1 MFMRM
6 KKITIALAAALAVLS
21 ACEKTPALPV
31 VQFDKTNYILPADEP
46 VTVKVVSDVALTDD
60 VTFTLGG
67 TAVKDVDYTVSPATS
82 VSFADAVAAEIVITP
97 LNNLEDKNIVLE
109 LAAKAG
115 SFTVGQNA
123 KATVVITPKEKVYCS
138 FEKSATRLSGTVES
152 TISLKLFGAA
162 TGDKFQASGELKIP
176 FTVSGTAVE
185 GTDYEIVGGEKFLV
199 AAAGAKVAT
208 VKIKS
213 KHEAVP
219 ETIPTLTIAL
229 AGSERFIAG
238 VNASTDIVF
247 GGALQFAEIVGKW
260 AYSSY
265 PLHDDPAADKA
276 TFDMVIND
284 GYSTSD
290 TWEENIPWKNTT
302 SDVIEFKAED
312 GVNKLTVSGTG
323 DIFDFLTNAE
333 VIDVKPHSYTYY
345 YYEYTNKDAATLDA
359 AVEVTLSDVNYDFAK
374 TSTKYK
380 VGRIILNLRENGQTL
395 DLIIPAGYLSNE
407 STTEFTKNYD
417 PVNGPYFKTVRGYE
431 DGSVWTMFL
440 GMGYW
445 DLYYVFKKVAE

>member
-67 TAVKDVDYTVSPATS
+67 PAVKDVDYTVSPETS

-115 SFTVGQNA
+115 SFTVGQNV

-138 FEKSATRLSGTVES
+138 FEKSATLLPGTFERTV
-152 TISLKLFGAA
+152 SLKLIGAD
-162 TGDKFQASGELKIP
+162 TGEKFRASGELKIP

-185 GTDYEIVGGEKFLV
+185 GTDYEIVGGEKFFV
-199 AAAGAKVAT
+199 ADNGTNAAT
-208 VKIKS
+208 VKVRS
-213 KHEAVP
+213 KYETVP
-219 ETIPTLTIAL
+219 ETLPTLTFNVVSGERFL
-229 AGSERFIAG
+229 AGVKS
-238 VNASTDIVF
+238 STEIVF
-247 GGALQFAEIVGKW
+247 GNVLQFTEFVGKW

-265 PLHDDPAADKA
+265 PLHDDPAADKG
-276 TFDMVIND
+276 TFDTMIND

-395 DLIIPAGYLSNE
+395 DLIIPAGYSSNE
-407 STTEFTKNYD
+407 SATELTKNYD
-417 PVNGPYFKTVRGYE
+417 PVNGPYFKSVRGYE

>member
-1 MFMRM
+1 MRM

-67 TAVKDVDYTVSPATS
+67 TAVKDVDYTVSPETS

-115 SFTVGQNA
+115 SFTVGQNV

-138 FEKSATRLSGTVES
+138 FEKAGVRLAGTTER
-152 TISLKLFGAA
+152 TIALKLVGAS

-199 AAAGAKVAT
+199 AADGAKVAT

-213 KHEAVP
+213 KHETAP
-219 ETIPTLTIAL
+219 ETIPTLTLNFSA
-229 AGSERFIAG
+229 SDRFLAG
-238 VNASTDIVF
+238 VNASTEIIF
-247 GGALQFAEIVGKW
+247 GGVLQFSEIVGKW

-265 PLHDDPAADKA
+265 PLKDDPEADKS
-276 TFDMVIND
+276 TFDALIAD
-284 GYSTSD
+284 AGD
-290 TWEENIPWKNTT
+290 TWEKNIPCKNTEN
-302 SDVIEFKAED
+302 DVVEFK
-312 GVNKLTVSGTG
+312 TVEGKNQLAISGTG
-323 DIFDFLTNAE
+323 DIFDFLADAE
-333 VIDVKPHSYTYY
+333 VTKVEAHPYSWYY
-345 YYEYTNKDAATLDA
+345 YDPARPWDNSVAL
-359 AVEVTLSDVNYDFAK
+359 TLSKVNYNFDKK
-374 TSTKYK
+374 TTDYK
-380 VGRIILNLRENGQTL
+380 EGTIILNLSEDGETL
-395 DLIIPAGYLSNE
+395 DLVIPAS
-407 STTEFTKNYD
+407 SYD
-417 PVNGPYFKTVRGYE
+417 PINGDYFKAVRSAY
-431 DGSVWTMFL
+431 DGLVWTMYIDS
-440 GMGYW
+440 GYW
-445 DLYYVFKKVAE
+445 DCYYQFKKVAE

>member
-6 KKITIALAAALAVLS
+6 KKIAIALAAALAVLS

-67 TAVKDVDYTVSPATS
+67 TAVKDVDYTVSPEQS

-138 FEKSATRLSGTVES
+138 FEKAGVRLAGTTER
-152 TISLKLFGAA
+152 TIALKLVGAS

-199 AAAGAKVAT
+199 AADGAKVAT

-213 KHEAVP
+213 KHETAP
-219 ETIPTLTIAL
+219 ETIPTLTLNFSA
-229 AGSERFIAG
+229 SDRFLAG
-238 VNASTDIVF
+238 VNASTEIIF
-247 GGALQFAEIVGKW
+247 GGVLQFSEIVGKW

-265 PLHDDPAADKA
+265 PLKDDPEADKS
-276 TFDMVIND
+276 TFDMLIGD
-284 GYSTSD
+284 AGD
-290 TWEENIPWKNTT
+290 TWEKNVPCKNTE
-302 SDVIEFKAED
+302 SDVVEFKTID
-312 GVNKLTVSGTG
+312 GKSQLVVSGTG
-323 DIFDFLTNAE
+323 DILDYLADAE
-333 VIDVKPHSYTYY
+333 VTKVEAHPYSWYY
-345 YYEYTNKDAATLDA
+345 YDPARPWDNSVVL
-359 AVEVTLSDVNYDFAK
+359 TLSKVNYNFDKK
-374 TSTKYK
+374 TTDYK
-380 VGRIILNLRENGQTL
+380 EGTIILNLSEDGETL
-395 DLIIPAGYLSNE
+395 DLVIPAS
-407 STTEFTKNYD
+407 SYD
-417 PVNGPYFKTVRGYE
+417 PVNGDYFKGIRTAY
-431 DGSVWTMFL
+431 DGMVWTMYIDS
-440 GMGYW
+440 GYW
-445 DLYYVFKKVAE
+445 DCYYQFKKVAE

>member
-67 TAVKDVDYTVSPATS
+67 TAVKDVDYTVSPETS

-138 FEKSATRLSGTVES
+138 FEKAGVRLAGTTER
-152 TISLKLFGAA
+152 TIALKLVGAS

-199 AAAGAKVAT
+199 AADGAKVAT

-213 KHEAVP
+213 KHETAP
-219 ETIPTLTIAL
+219 ETIPTLTLNFSA
-229 AGSERFIAG
+229 SDRFLAG
-238 VNASTDIVF
+238 VNASTEIIF
-247 GGALQFAEIVGKW
+247 GGVLQFSEIVGKW

-265 PLHDDPAADKA
+265 PLKDDPEADKS
-276 TFDMVIND
+276 TFDALID
-284 GYSTSD
+284 DAGD
-290 TWEENIPWKNTT
+290 TWEKNIPCKNTEN
-302 SDVIEFKAED
+302 DVVEFK
-312 GVNKLTVSGTG
+312 TVEGKNQLAISGTG
-323 DIFDFLTNAE
+323 DILDYLADAE
-333 VIDVKPHSYTYY
+333 VTKVEAHPYSWYY
-345 YYEYTNKDAATLDA
+345 YDPARPWDNSVVL
-359 AVEVTLSDVNYDFAK
+359 TLSKVNYNFDKK
-374 TSTKYK
+374 TTDYK
-380 VGRIILNLRENGQTL
+380 EGTIILNLSEDGETL
-395 DLIIPAGYLSNE
+395 DLVIPAS
-407 STTEFTKNYD
+407 SYD
-417 PVNGPYFKTVRGYE
+417 PINGDYFKAVRSAY
-431 DGSVWTMFL
+431 DGLVWTMYIDS
-440 GMGYW
+440 GYW
-445 DLYYVFKKVAE
+445 DCYYQFKKVAE

>member
-67 TAVKDVDYTVSPATS
+67 TAVKDVDYTVSPETS

-138 FEKSATRLSGTVES
+138 FEKAGVRLAGTTER
-152 TISLKLFGAA
+152 TIALKLVGAS
-162 TGDKFQASGELKIP
+162 TGDKFQASGELNIP

-199 AAAGAKVAT
+199 AADGAKVAT

-213 KHEAVP
+213 KHETAP
-219 ETIPTLTIAL
+219 ETIPTLTLNFSA
-229 AGSERFIAG
+229 SDRFLAG
-238 VNASTDIVF
+238 VNASTEIIF
-247 GGALQFAEIVGKW
+247 GGVLQFSEIVGKW

-265 PLHDDPAADKA
+265 PLKDDPEADKS
-276 TFDMVIND
+276 TFDMLIGD
-284 GYSTSD
+284 AGD
-290 TWEENIPWKNTT
+290 TWEKNVPCKNTE
-302 SDVIEFKAED
+302 SDVVEFKTID
-312 GVNKLTVSGTG
+312 GKSQLVVSGTG
-323 DIFDFLTNAE
+323 DILDYLADAE
-333 VIDVKPHSYTYY
+333 VTKVEAHPYSWYY
-345 YYEYTNKDAATLDA
+345 YDPARPWDNSVVL
-359 AVEVTLSDVNYDFAK
+359 TLSKVNYNFDKK
-374 TSTKYK
+374 TTDYK
-380 VGRIILNLRENGQTL
+380 EGTIILNLSEDGETL
-395 DLIIPAGYLSNE
+395 DLVIPAS
-407 STTEFTKNYD
+407 SYD
-417 PVNGPYFKTVRGYE
+417 PVNGDYFKGIRTAY
-431 DGSVWTMFL
+431 DGMVWTMYIDS
-440 GMGYW
+440 GYW
-445 DLYYVFKKVAE
+445 DCYYQFKKVTE

>member
-1 MFMRM
+1 MVMRM

-46 VTVKVVSDVALTDD
+46 VTIKVVSDVAITDD

-67 TAVKDVDYTVSPATS
+67 TAAKDVDYTISAEQS
-82 VSFADAVAAEIVITP
+82 VSFADAVEAEIVITP

-109 LAAKAG
+109 LAAKSG
-115 SFTVGQNA
+115 SFTIGQNA
-123 KATVVITPKEKVYCS
+123 KTTIVITPKEKVYCS
-138 FEKSATRLSGTVES
+138 FERAAVRLAGTSEQ
-152 TISLKLFGAA
+152 TISLKLVGAA
-162 TGDKFQASGELKIP
+162 TGDKFKASGELKIP

-199 AAAGAKVAT
+199 AADGAKVAT

-213 KHEAVP
+213 KYETVP
-219 ETIPTLTIAL
+219 ETLPTLTL
-229 AGSERFIAG
+229 SFTGSERFLAG
-238 VNASTDIVF
+238 VNTSTEIVF
-247 GGALQFAEIVGKW
+247 GGVLQFAEIVGKW

-265 PLHDDPAADKA
+265 PLHDDPEADKS
-276 TFDMVIND
+276 TFDMMIND
-284 GYSTSD
+284 GISTSD
-290 TWEENIPWKNTT
+290 TWEENIPWKNTS

-333 VIDVKPHSYTYY
+333 VINVTPHSYTYY
-345 YYEYTNKDAATLDA
+345 YYEYTKKDAATLDS
-359 AVEVTLSDVNYDFAK
+359 AVEVLLSDVNYDFAK
-374 TSTKYK
+374 TSTTYK
-380 VGRIILNLRENGQTL
+380 VGRIILNLRDNGQTL
-395 DLIIPAGYLSNE
+395 DLIIPAGYLPSE
-407 STTEFTKNYD
+407 GATEYSKNFD
-417 PVNGPYFKTVRGYE
+417 PVKGPYFKTVRGYE
-431 DGSVWTMFL
+431 DGLVWTMCL

-445 DLYYVFKKVAE
+445 DQYYVFKKVAE

>member
-1 MFMRM
+1 MRM

-67 TAVKDVDYTVSPATS
+67 TAVKDVDYTVSPEQS
-82 VSFADAVAAEIVITP
+82 VSFTDAVAAEIVITP

-115 SFTVGQNA
+115 SFTVGQNV

-152 TISLKLFGAA
+152 TISLKLVGAT
-162 TGDKFQASGELKIP
+162 TGDKFQTSGELKIP

-199 AAAGAKVAT
+199 AADGAKVAT

-213 KHEAVP
+213 KHETVP

-247 GGALQFAEIVGKW
+247 GGVLQFAEIVGKW

-265 PLHDDPAADKA
+265 PIKDDEEADLA
-276 TFDMVIND
+276 TFSAMAFAET
-284 GYSTSD
+284 GD
-290 TWEENIPWKNTT
+290 TWDNIPCNHFDAT
-302 SDVIEFKAED
+302 SSIEFKTID
-312 GVNKLTVSGTG
+312 GVDKILVSGPG
-323 DIFDFLTNAE
+323 DIFDYLVGTEVTGLT
-333 VIDVKPHSYTYY
+333 PCTYSWYY
-345 YYEYTNKDAATLDA
+345 YQPVRPLENAVKLTLAKVNASFSPTVKD
-359 AVEVTLSDVNYDFAK
+359 EKEGS
-374 TSTKYK
+374 
-380 VGRIILNLRENGQTL
+380 IILNLNSEGFL
-395 DLIIPAGYLSNE
+395 DVIIPDTSFRPAPGLYY
-407 STTEFTKNYD
+407 K
-417 PVNGPYFKTVRGYE
+417 GIMAYE
-431 DGSVWTMFL
+431 DGL
-440 GMGYW
+440 LW
-445 DLYYVFKKVAE
+445 DVQTGNTYFDCYYIFKKVAE

>member
-67 TAVKDVDYTVSPATS
+67 TAVKDVDYTVSPEQS
-82 VSFADAVAAEIVITP
+82 VSFTDAVAAEIVITP

-115 SFTVGQNA
+115 SFTVGQNV

-138 FEKSATRLSGTVES
+138 FEKAGVRLAGTTER
-152 TISLKLFGAA
+152 TIALKLVGAS

-199 AAAGAKVAT
+199 AADGAKVAT

-213 KHEAVP
+213 KHETAP
-219 ETIPTLTIAL
+219 ETLPTLTL
-229 AGSERFIAG
+229 AFTGSERFLAG
-238 VNASTDIVF
+238 VNASTDIIF
-247 GGALQFAEIVGKW
+247 GGVLQFAEIVGKW

-265 PLHDDPAADKA
+265 PLKDDPEADKS
-276 TFDMVIND
+276 TFDALISD
-284 GYSTSD
+284 AGD
-290 TWEENIPWKNTT
+290 TWEKNIPCKN
-302 SDVIEFKAED
+302 SDSDIIEFKTVD
-312 GVNKLTVSGTG
+312 GKNQLAISGTG
-323 DIFDFLTNAE
+323 DIFDFLADAE
-333 VIDVKPHSYTYY
+333 VTKVEAHPYSWYY
-345 YYEYTNKDAATLDA
+345 YDPARPWENSVVL
-359 AVEVTLSDVNYDFAK
+359 TLSKVNYNFNK
-374 TSTKYK
+374 TLVDYK
-380 VGRIILNLRENGQTL
+380 TGTIILNLSEDGETL
-395 DLIIPAGYLSNE
+395 DLVIPAS
-407 STTEFTKNYD
+407 SYD
-417 PVNGPYFKTVRGYE
+417 PINGDYFKAVRSAY
-431 DGSVWTMFL
+431 DGLVWTMYIDS
-440 GMGYW
+440 GYW
-445 DLYYVFKKVAE
+445 DCYYQFKKVAE

>member
-1 MFMRM
+1 MRM

-67 TAVKDVDYTVSPATS
+67 TAVKDVDYTVSPEQS
-82 VSFADAVAAEIVITP
+82 VSFTDAVAAEIVITP

-115 SFTVGQNA
+115 SFTVGQNV

-138 FEKSATRLSGTVES
+138 FEKAGVRLAGTTER
-152 TISLKLFGAA
+152 TIALKLVGAS

-199 AAAGAKVAT
+199 AADGAKVAT

-213 KHEAVP
+213 KHETAP
-219 ETIPTLTIAL
+219 ETIPTLTLNFSA
-229 AGSERFIAG
+229 SDRFLAG
-238 VNASTDIVF
+238 VNASTEIIF
-247 GGALQFAEIVGKW
+247 GGVLQFSEIVGKW

-265 PLHDDPAADKA
+265 PLKDDPEADKS
-276 TFDMVIND
+276 TFDMLILD
-284 GYSTSD
+284 AGD
-290 TWEENIPWKNTT
+290 TWETNIPCKNTT
-302 SDVIEFKAED
+302 SDVVEFKTVD
-312 GVNKLTVSGTG
+312 GKNQLTVSGTG
-323 DIFDFLTNAE
+323 DIFDFLVDAE
-333 VIDVKPHSYTYY
+333 VTKVEAHPYSWYY
-345 YYEYTNKDAATLDA
+345 YYPARPWDNSVSL
-359 AVEVTLSDVNYDFAK
+359 TLSKVNYNFNKKSVDYK
-374 TSTKYK
+374 TGT
-380 VGRIILNLRENGQTL
+380 IILNLSEDGETL
-395 DLIIPAGYLSNE
+395 DLVIPAS
-407 STTEFTKNYD
+407 SYD
-417 PVNGPYFKTVRGYE
+417 PMNGDYFKGVRSAYE
-431 DGSVWTMFL
+431 GVVWTMY
-440 GMGYW
+440 MESGYW
-445 DLYYVFKKVAE
+445 DCYYVFKKVAE

>member
-31 VQFDKTNYILPADEP
+31 VQFDKTNYILPADES
-46 VTVKVVSDVALTDD
+46 VTVKIVSDVALTDD

-67 TAVKDVDYTVSPATS
+67 TAVKDVDYTVSPEQS
-82 VSFADAVAAEIVITP
+82 VSFTDAVAAEIVITP

-152 TISLKLFGAA
+152 TISLKLVGAT
-162 TGDKFQASGELKIP
+162 TGDKFQTSGELKIP

-199 AAAGAKVAT
+199 AADGAKVAT

-213 KHEAVP
+213 KHETVP

-247 GGALQFAEIVGKW
+247 GGVLQFAEIVGKW

-265 PLHDDPAADKA
+265 PIKDDEEADLA
-276 TFDMVIND
+276 TFSAMAFAET
-284 GYSTSD
+284 GD
-290 TWEENIPWKNTT
+290 TWDNIPCNHFDAT
-302 SDVIEFKAED
+302 SSIEFKTID
-312 GVNKLTVSGTG
+312 GVDKILVSGPG
-323 DIFDFLTNAE
+323 DIFDYLVGTEVTGLT
-333 VIDVKPHSYTYY
+333 PCTYSWYY
-345 YYEYTNKDAATLDA
+345 YQPVRPLENAVKLTLAKVNASFSPTVKD
-359 AVEVTLSDVNYDFAK
+359 EKEGS
-374 TSTKYK
+374 
-380 VGRIILNLRENGQTL
+380 IILNLNSEGFL
-395 DLIIPAGYLSNE
+395 DVIIPDTSFRPAPGLYY
-407 STTEFTKNYD
+407 K
-417 PVNGPYFKTVRGYE
+417 GIMAYE
-431 DGSVWTMFL
+431 DGL
-440 GMGYW
+440 LW
-445 DLYYVFKKVAE
+445 DVQTGNTYFDCYYIFKKVAE

>member
-67 TAVKDVDYTVSPATS
+67 TAVKDVDYTVSPETS

-138 FEKSATRLSGTVES
+138 FEKAGVRLAGTTER
-152 TISLKLFGAA
+152 TIALKLVGAS

-199 AAAGAKVAT
+199 AADGAKVAT

-213 KHEAVP
+213 KHETAP
-219 ETIPTLTIAL
+219 ETIPTLTLNFSA
-229 AGSERFIAG
+229 SDRFLAG
-238 VNASTDIVF
+238 VNASTEIIF
-247 GGALQFAEIVGKW
+247 GGVLQFSEIVGKW

-265 PLHDDPAADKA
+265 PLKDDPEADKS
-276 TFDMVIND
+276 TFDALID
-284 GYSTSD
+284 DAGD
-290 TWEENIPWKNTT
+290 TWEKNVPCKNTEN
-302 SDVIEFKAED
+302 DVVEFK
-312 GVNKLTVSGTG
+312 TVEGKNQLAISGTG
-323 DIFDFLTNAE
+323 DIFDFLADAE
-333 VIDVKPHSYTYY
+333 VTKVEAYPYSWYY
-345 YYEYTNKDAATLDA
+345 YYPARPWDNSVSL
-359 AVEVTLSDVNYDFAK
+359 TLSKVNYNFNK
-374 TSTKYK
+374 TTVDYK
-380 VGRIILNLRENGQTL
+380 TGTIILNLSEDGETL
-395 DLIIPAGYLSNE
+395 GLVIPAS
-407 STTEFTKNYD
+407 SYD
-417 PVNGPYFKTVRGYE
+417 PINGDYFKAVRSAY
-431 DGSVWTMFL
+431 DGLVWTMYVES
-440 GMGYW
+440 GYL
-445 DLYYVFKKVAE
+445 DCYYQFKKVAE

>member
-67 TAVKDVDYTVSPATS
+67 TAVKDVDYTVSPEQS
-82 VSFADAVAAEIVITP
+82 VSFTDAVAAEIVITP

-115 SFTVGQNA
+115 SFTVGQNV

-138 FEKSATRLSGTVES
+138 FEKAGVRLAGTTER
-152 TISLKLFGAA
+152 TIALKLVGAS

-199 AAAGAKVAT
+199 AADGAKVAT

-213 KHEAVP
+213 KHETAP
-219 ETIPTLTIAL
+219 ETIPTLTLNFSA
-229 AGSERFIAG
+229 SDRFLAG
-238 VNASTDIVF
+238 VNASTEIIF
-247 GGALQFAEIVGKW
+247 GGVLQFSEIVGKW

-265 PLHDDPAADKA
+265 PLKDDPEADKS
-276 TFDMVIND
+276 TFDALIGD
-284 GYSTSD
+284 AGD
-290 TWEENIPWKNTT
+290 TWEKNIPCKNTEN
-302 SDVIEFKAED
+302 DVVEFKTVD
-312 GVNKLTVSGTG
+312 GKNQLTVSGTG
-323 DIFDFLTNAE
+323 DIFDFLVDAE
-333 VIDVKPHSYTYY
+333 VTKVEAHPYTWYY
-345 YYEYTNKDAATLDA
+345 YKQARPWTSSVQIY
-359 AVEVTLSDVNYDFAK
+359 LSKVNYNFDK
-374 TSTKYK
+374 KSKDYK
-380 VGRIILNLRENGQTL
+380 SGVIIVNLCDDGETL
-395 DLIIPAGYLSNE
+395 DLLIPAIISQDP
-407 STTEFTKNYD
+407 TTLACVDNFVPAGD
-417 PVNGPYFKTVRGYE
+417 YFKSVHAYGG
-431 DGSVWTMFL
+431 GSVWDMFK
-440 GMGYW
+440 GDFYGTGYYW
-445 DLYYVFKKVAE
+445 DQYYVFKKVAE

>member
-67 TAVKDVDYTVSPATS
+67 TAVKDVDYTVSPETS

-162 TGDKFQASGELKIP
+162 TGEKFQASGELKIP

-247 GGALQFAEIVGKW
+247 GGVLQFAEIVGKW

-265 PLHDDPAADKA
+265 PLKDDPEADDIG
-276 TFDMVIND
+276 TFTMMM
-284 GYSTSD
+284 GETGD
-290 TWEENIPWKNTT
+290 TWETNIPCKNTT
-302 SDVIEFKAED
+302 SDVVEFKTVD
-312 GVNKLTVSGTG
+312 GKNQLTVSGTG
-323 DIFDFLTNAE
+323 DIFDFLA
-333 VIDVKPHSYTYY
+333 DC
-345 YYEYTNKDAATLDA
+345 
-359 AVEVTLSDVNYDFAK
+359 EVTDVVARPYKTYIYNKNSGWTNSVELILSKVNYDFSK
-374 TSTKYK
+374 TSKTFKAGKIIVNLSEDGTTLDVVIPVCYDY
-380 VGRIILNLRENGQTL
+380 VGRDNFVPKG
-395 DLIIPAGYLSNE
+395 D
-407 STTEFTKNYD
+407 
-417 PVNGPYFKTVRGYE
+417 YFKGLHGYS
-431 DGSVWTMFL
+431 DGL
-440 GMGYW
+440 IW
-445 DLYYVFKKVAE
+445 DMYKGLDFNGDECNLFDCVYVFKKVAE

>member
-1 MFMRM
+1 M
-6 KKITIALAAALAVLS
+6 KKIAIALAAALAVLS

-67 TAVKDVDYTVSPATS
+67 TAVKDVDYTVSPEQS

-138 FEKSATRLSGTVES
+138 FEKAGVRLAGTTER
-152 TISLKLFGAA
+152 TIALKLVGAS

-199 AAAGAKVAT
+199 AADGAKVAT

-213 KHEAVP
+213 KHETAP
-219 ETIPTLTIAL
+219 ETIPTLTLNFSA
-229 AGSERFIAG
+229 SDRFLAG
-238 VNASTDIVF
+238 VNASTEIIF
-247 GGALQFAEIVGKW
+247 GGVLQFSEIVGKW

-265 PLHDDPAADKA
+265 PLKDDPEADKS
-276 TFDMVIND
+276 TFDMLIGD
-284 GYSTSD
+284 AGD
-290 TWEENIPWKNTT
+290 TWEKNVPCKNTE
-302 SDVIEFKAED
+302 SDVVEFKTID
-312 GVNKLTVSGTG
+312 GKSQLVVSGTG
-323 DIFDFLTNAE
+323 DILDYLADAE
-333 VIDVKPHSYTYY
+333 VTKVEAHPYSWYY
-345 YYEYTNKDAATLDA
+345 YDPARPWDNSVVL
-359 AVEVTLSDVNYDFAK
+359 TLSKVNYNFDKK
-374 TSTKYK
+374 TTDYK
-380 VGRIILNLRENGQTL
+380 EGTIILNLSEDGETL
-395 DLIIPAGYLSNE
+395 DLVIPAS
-407 STTEFTKNYD
+407 SYD
-417 PVNGPYFKTVRGYE
+417 PVNGDYFKGIRTAY
-431 DGSVWTMFL
+431 DGMVWTMYIDS
-440 GMGYW
+440 GYW
-445 DLYYVFKKVAE
+445 DCYYQFKKVAE

>member
-67 TAVKDVDYTVSPATS
+67 TAVKDVDYTVSPETS

-138 FEKSATRLSGTVES
+138 FEKAGLRLAGTTER
-152 TISLKLFGAA
+152 TIALKLVGAS

-199 AAAGAKVAT
+199 AADGAKVAT

-213 KHEAVP
+213 KHETAP
-219 ETIPTLTIAL
+219 ETIPTLTLNFSA
-229 AGSERFIAG
+229 SDRFLAG
-238 VNASTDIVF
+238 VNASTEIIF
-247 GGALQFAEIVGKW
+247 GGVLQFSEIVGKW

-265 PLHDDPAADKA
+265 PLKDDPEADKS
-276 TFDMVIND
+276 TFDMLIGD
-284 GYSTSD
+284 AGD
-290 TWEENIPWKNTT
+290 TWEKNVPCKNTE
-302 SDVIEFKAED
+302 SDVVEFKTID
-312 GVNKLTVSGTG
+312 GKSQLVVSGTG
-323 DIFDFLTNAE
+323 DILDYLADAE
-333 VIDVKPHSYTYY
+333 VTKVEAHPYSWYY
-345 YYEYTNKDAATLDA
+345 YDPARPWDNSVVL
-359 AVEVTLSDVNYDFAK
+359 TLSKVNYNFDKK
-374 TSTKYK
+374 TTDYK
-380 VGRIILNLRENGQTL
+380 EGTIILNLSEDGETL
-395 DLIIPAGYLSNE
+395 DLVIPAS
-407 STTEFTKNYD
+407 SYD
-417 PVNGPYFKTVRGYE
+417 PINGDYFKAVRSAY
-431 DGSVWTMFL
+431 DGLVWTMYIDS
-440 GMGYW
+440 GYW
-445 DLYYVFKKVAE
+445 DCYYQFKKVAE

>member
-67 TAVKDVDYTVSPATS
+67 TAVKDVDYTVSPEQS
-82 VSFADAVAAEIVITP
+82 VSFTDAVAAEIVITP

-115 SFTVGQNA
+115 SFTVGQNV

-138 FEKSATRLSGTVES
+138 FEKAGVRLAGTTER
-152 TISLKLFGAA
+152 TIALKLVGAS

-199 AAAGAKVAT
+199 AADGAKVAT

-213 KHEAVP
+213 KHETAP
-219 ETIPTLTIAL
+219 ETIPTLTLNFSA
-229 AGSERFIAG
+229 SDRFLAG
-238 VNASTDIVF
+238 VNASTEIIF
-247 GGALQFAEIVGKW
+247 GGVLQFSEIVGKW

-265 PLHDDPAADKA
+265 PLKDDPEADKS
-276 TFDMVIND
+276 TFDALID
-284 GYSTSD
+284 DAGD
-290 TWEENIPWKNTT
+290 TWEKNIPCKNTEN
-302 SDVIEFKAED
+302 DVVEFK
-312 GVNKLTVSGTG
+312 TVEGKNQLAISGTG
-323 DIFDFLTNAE
+323 DIFDFLADAE
-333 VIDVKPHSYTYY
+333 VTKVDAHPYSWYY
-345 YYEYTNKDAATLDA
+345 YDPARPWDNSVAL
-359 AVEVTLSDVNYDFAK
+359 TLSKVNYNFDKK
-374 TSTKYK
+374 TTDYK
-380 VGRIILNLRENGQTL
+380 EGTIILNLSEDGETL
-395 DLIIPAGYLSNE
+395 DLVIPAS
-407 STTEFTKNYD
+407 SYD
-417 PVNGPYFKTVRGYE
+417 PVNGDYFKGIRTAY
-431 DGSVWTMFL
+431 DGMVWTMYIDS
-440 GMGYW
+440 GYW
-445 DLYYVFKKVAE
+445 DCYYQFKKVTE

>member
-1 MFMRM
+1 MRM

-67 TAVKDVDYTVSPATS
+67 TAVKDVDYTVSPEQS
-82 VSFADAVAAEIVITP
+82 VSFTDAVAAEIVITP

-115 SFTVGQNA
+115 SFTVGQNV

-152 TISLKLFGAA
+152 TISLKLVGAT
-162 TGDKFQASGELKIP
+162 TGDKFQTSGELKIP

-199 AAAGAKVAT
+199 AADGAKVAT

-213 KHEAVP
+213 KHETVP

-247 GGALQFAEIVGKW
+247 GGVLQFAEIVGKW

-265 PLHDDPAADKA
+265 PIKDDEEADLA
-276 TFDMVIND
+276 TFSAMAFAET
-284 GYSTSD
+284 GD
-290 TWEENIPWKNTT
+290 TWDNIPCNHFDAT
-302 SDVIEFKAED
+302 SSIEFKTID
-312 GVNKLTVSGTG
+312 GVDKILVSGPG
-323 DIFDFLTNAE
+323 DIFDYLVGTEVTGLT
-333 VIDVKPHSYTYY
+333 PCTYSWYY
-345 YYEYTNKDAATLDA
+345 YQPVRPLENAVKLTLAKVNASFSPTVKD
-359 AVEVTLSDVNYDFAK
+359 EKEGS
-374 TSTKYK
+374 
-380 VGRIILNLRENGQTL
+380 IILNLNSEGFL
-395 DLIIPAGYLSNE
+395 DVIIPDTSFRPAPGLYY
-407 STTEFTKNYD
+407 K
-417 PVNGPYFKTVRGYE
+417 GIMAYE
-431 DGSVWTMFL
+431 DGL
-440 GMGYW
+440 LW
-445 DLYYVFKKVAE
+445 DLQTGNTYFDCYYIFKKVAE

>member
-1 MFMRM
+1 M

-46 VTVKVVSDVALTDD
+46 VTVKVVSDVVLTDD

-67 TAVKDVDYTVSPATS
+67 TAVKDVDYTVSPGTS

-115 SFTVGQNA
+115 SFTVGQNV

-152 TISLKLFGAA
+152 TISLKLVGAT
-162 TGDKFQASGELKIP
+162 TGDKFQTSGELKIP

-199 AAAGAKVAT
+199 AADGAKVAT

-213 KHEAVP
+213 KHETVP

-247 GGALQFAEIVGKW
+247 GGVLQFAEIVGKW

-265 PLHDDPAADKA
+265 PIKDDEEADLA
-276 TFDMVIND
+276 TFSAMAFAET
-284 GYSTSD
+284 GD
-290 TWEENIPWKNTT
+290 TWDNIPCNHFDAT
-302 SDVIEFKAED
+302 SSIEFKTID
-312 GVNKLTVSGTG
+312 GVDKILVSGPG
-323 DIFDFLTNAE
+323 DIFDYLVGTEVTGLT
-333 VIDVKPHSYTYY
+333 PCTYSWYY
-345 YYEYTNKDAATLDA
+345 YQPVRPLENAVKLTLAKVNASFSPTVKD
-359 AVEVTLSDVNYDFAK
+359 EKEGS
-374 TSTKYK
+374 
-380 VGRIILNLRENGQTL
+380 IILNLNSEGFL
-395 DLIIPAGYLSNE
+395 DVIIPDTSFRPAPGLYY
-407 STTEFTKNYD
+407 K
-417 PVNGPYFKTVRGYE
+417 GIMAYE
-431 DGSVWTMFL
+431 DGL
-440 GMGYW
+440 LW
-445 DLYYVFKKVAE
+445 DVQTGNTYFDCYYIFKKVAE

>member
-67 TAVKDVDYTVSPATS
+67 TAVKDVDYTVSPEQS
-82 VSFADAVAAEIVITP
+82 VSFTDAVAAEIVITP

-115 SFTVGQNA
+115 SFTVGQNV

-152 TISLKLFGAA
+152 TISLKLVGAT
-162 TGDKFQASGELKIP
+162 TGDKFQTSGELKIP

-199 AAAGAKVAT
+199 AADGAKVAT

-213 KHEAVP
+213 KHETVP

-247 GGALQFAEIVGKW
+247 GGVLQFAEIVGKW

-265 PLHDDPAADKA
+265 PIKDDEEADLA
-276 TFDMVIND
+276 TFSAMAFAET
-284 GYSTSD
+284 GD
-290 TWEENIPWKNTT
+290 TWDNIPCNHFDAT
-302 SDVIEFKAED
+302 SSIEFKTID
-312 GVNKLTVSGTG
+312 GVDKILVSGPG
-323 DIFDFLTNAE
+323 DIFDYLVGTEVTGLT
-333 VIDVKPHSYTYY
+333 PCTYSWYY
-345 YYEYTNKDAATLDA
+345 YQPVRPLENAVKLTLAKVNASFSPTVKD
-359 AVEVTLSDVNYDFAK
+359 EKEGS
-374 TSTKYK
+374 
-380 VGRIILNLRENGQTL
+380 IILNLNSEGFL
-395 DLIIPAGYLSNE
+395 DVIIPDTSFRPAPGLYY
-407 STTEFTKNYD
+407 K
-417 PVNGPYFKTVRGYE
+417 GIMAYE
-431 DGSVWTMFL
+431 DGL
-440 GMGYW
+440 LW
-445 DLYYVFKKVAE
+445 DVQTGNTYFDCYYIFKKVAE

>member
-1 MFMRM
+1 MRM

-67 TAVKDVDYTVSPATS
+67 TAVKDVDYTVSPEQS
-82 VSFADAVAAEIVITP
+82 VSFTDAVAAEIVITP

-138 FEKSATRLSGTVES
+138 FEKAGVRLAGTTER
-152 TISLKLFGAA
+152 TIALKLVGAS

-199 AAAGAKVAT
+199 AADGAKVAT

-213 KHEAVP
+213 KHETVP

-247 GGALQFAEIVGKW
+247 GGVLQFAEIVGKW

-265 PLHDDPAADKA
+265 PIKDDEEADLA
-276 TFDMVIND
+276 TFSAMAFAET
-284 GYSTSD
+284 GD
-290 TWEENIPWKNTT
+290 TWDNIPCNHFDAT
-302 SDVIEFKAED
+302 SSIEFKTID
-312 GVNKLTVSGTG
+312 GVDKILVSGPG
-323 DIFDFLTNAE
+323 DIFDYLVGTEVTGLT
-333 VIDVKPHSYTYY
+333 PCTYSWYY
-345 YYEYTNKDAATLDA
+345 YQPVRPLENAVKLTLAKVNASFSPTVKD
-359 AVEVTLSDVNYDFAK
+359 EKEGS
-374 TSTKYK
+374 
-380 VGRIILNLRENGQTL
+380 IILNLNSEGFL
-395 DLIIPAGYLSNE
+395 DVIIPDTSFRPAPGLYY
-407 STTEFTKNYD
+407 K
-417 PVNGPYFKTVRGYE
+417 GIMAYE
-431 DGSVWTMFL
+431 DGL
-440 GMGYW
+440 LW
-445 DLYYVFKKVAE
+445 DVQTGNTYFDCYYIFKKVAE

>member
-1 MFMRM
+1 MRM

-46 VTVKVVSDVALTDD
+46 VMVKVVSDVALTDD

-67 TAVKDVDYTVSPATS
+67 TAVKDVDYTVSPETS

-152 TISLKLFGAA
+152 TIPLKLFGAA

-199 AAAGAKVAT
+199 AADGAKVAT

-213 KHEAVP
+213 KHETAP
-219 ETIPTLTIAL
+219 ETIPTLTLNFSA
-229 AGSERFIAG
+229 SDRFLAG
-238 VNASTDIVF
+238 VNASTEIIF
-247 GGALQFAEIVGKW
+247 GGVLQFSEIVGKW

-265 PLHDDPAADKA
+265 PLKDDPEADKS
-276 TFDMVIND
+276 TFDMLIGD
-284 GYSTSD
+284 AGD
-290 TWEENIPWKNTT
+290 TWEKNVPCKNTE
-302 SDVIEFKAED
+302 SDVVEFKTID
-312 GVNKLTVSGTG
+312 GKSQLVVSGTG
-323 DIFDFLTNAE
+323 DILDYLADAE
-333 VIDVKPHSYTYY
+333 VTKVEAHPYSWYY
-345 YYEYTNKDAATLDA
+345 YDPARPWDNSVVL
-359 AVEVTLSDVNYDFAK
+359 TLSKVNYNFDKK
-374 TSTKYK
+374 TTDYK
-380 VGRIILNLRENGQTL
+380 EGTIILNLSEDGETL
-395 DLIIPAGYLSNE
+395 DLVIPAS
-407 STTEFTKNYD
+407 SYD
-417 PVNGPYFKTVRGYE
+417 PVNGDYFKGIRTAY
-431 DGSVWTMFL
+431 DGMVWTMYIDS
-440 GMGYW
+440 GYW
-445 DLYYVFKKVAE
+445 DCYYQFKKVTE

>member
-67 TAVKDVDYTVSPATS
+67 TAVKDVDYTVSPEQS
-82 VSFADAVAAEIVITP
+82 VSFTDAVAAEIVITP

-115 SFTVGQNA
+115 SFTVGQNV

-138 FEKSATRLSGTVES
+138 FEKAGVRLAGTTER
-152 TISLKLFGAA
+152 TIALKLVGAS

-199 AAAGAKVAT
+199 AADGAKVAT

-213 KHEAVP
+213 KHETAP
-219 ETIPTLTIAL
+219 ETIPTLTLNFSA
-229 AGSERFIAG
+229 SDRFLAG
-238 VNASTDIVF
+238 VNASTEIIF
-247 GGALQFAEIVGKW
+247 GGVLQFSEIVGKW

-265 PLHDDPAADKA
+265 PLKDDPEADKS
-276 TFDMVIND
+276 TFDMLIGD
-284 GYSTSD
+284 AGD
-290 TWEENIPWKNTT
+290 TWEKNVPCKNTE
-302 SDVIEFKAED
+302 SDVVEFKTID
-312 GVNKLTVSGTG
+312 GKSQLVVSGTG
-323 DIFDFLTNAE
+323 DILDYLADAE
-333 VIDVKPHSYTYY
+333 VTKVEAHPYSWYY
-345 YYEYTNKDAATLDA
+345 YDPARPWDNSVVL
-359 AVEVTLSDVNYDFAK
+359 TLSKVNYNFDKK
-374 TSTKYK
+374 TTDYK
-380 VGRIILNLRENGQTL
+380 EGTIILNLSEDGETL
-395 DLIIPAGYLSNE
+395 DLVIPAS
-407 STTEFTKNYD
+407 SYD
-417 PVNGPYFKTVRGYE
+417 PVNGDYFKGIRTAY
-431 DGSVWTMFL
+431 DGMVWTMYIDS
-440 GMGYW
+440 GYW
-445 DLYYVFKKVAE
+445 DCYYQFKKVTE

>member
-1 MFMRM
+1 M

-21 ACEKTPALPV
+21 ACQKTPALPA
-31 VQFDKTNYILPADEP
+31 VQFDQTNYILPAEDG
-46 VTVKVVSDVALTDD
+46 VTVKVVSDKPLTAD
-60 VTFTLGG
+60 VEFTVSG
-67 TAVKDVDYTVSPATS
+67 TAVKDKDYKISVEDK
-82 VSFADAVAAEIVITP
+82 VSFADSYEAAIVIEP

-109 LAAKAG
+109 LKGAADG
-115 SFTVGQNA
+115 SFTLGGNA
-123 KATVVITPKEKVYCS
+123 KTTVVITPKEKVYCS
-138 FEKSATRLSGTVES
+138 FEKSATLLPGTFERTV
-152 TISLKLFGAA
+152 SLKLIGAV
-162 TGDKFQASGELKIP
+162 TGEKFRASGELKIP

-185 GTDYEIVGGEKFLV
+185 GTDYEIVGGEKFFV
-199 AAAGAKVAT
+199 ADNGTNEAT
-208 VKIKS
+208 VKIRS
-213 KHEAVP
+213 KYETVP
-219 ETIPTLTIAL
+219 ETLPTLTFNVVSGERFL
-229 AGSERFIAG
+229 AGVKS
-238 VNASTDIVF
+238 STEIVF
-247 GGALQFAEIVGKW
+247 GSVLQFTEFVGKW

-276 TFDMVIND
+276 TFDMMIND

-290 TWEENIPWKNTT
+290 TWEENVPWKNTT

-395 DLIIPAGYLSNE
+395 DLIIPAGYSSNE

>member
-1 MFMRM
+1 M

-67 TAVKDVDYTVSPATS
+67 TAVKDVDYTVSPEQS
-82 VSFADAVAAEIVITP
+82 VSFTDAVAAEIVITP

-115 SFTVGQNA
+115 SFTVGQNV

-152 TISLKLFGAA
+152 TISLKLVGAT
-162 TGDKFQASGELKIP
+162 TGDKFQTSGELKIP

-199 AAAGAKVAT
+199 AADGAKVAT

-213 KHEAVP
+213 KHETVP

-247 GGALQFAEIVGKW
+247 GGVLQFAEIVGKW

-265 PLHDDPAADKA
+265 PIKDDEEADLA
-276 TFDMVIND
+276 TFSAMAFAET
-284 GYSTSD
+284 GD
-290 TWEENIPWKNTT
+290 TWDNIPCNHFDAT
-302 SDVIEFKAED
+302 SSIEFKTID
-312 GVNKLTVSGTG
+312 GVDKILVSGPG
-323 DIFDFLTNAE
+323 DIFDYLVGTEVTGLT
-333 VIDVKPHSYTYY
+333 PCTYSWYY
-345 YYEYTNKDAATLDA
+345 YQPVRPLENAVKLTLAKVNASFSPTVKD
-359 AVEVTLSDVNYDFAK
+359 EKEGS
-374 TSTKYK
+374 
-380 VGRIILNLRENGQTL
+380 IILNLNSEGFL
-395 DLIIPAGYLSNE
+395 DVIIPDTSFRPAPGLYY
-407 STTEFTKNYD
+407 K
-417 PVNGPYFKTVRGYE
+417 GIMAYE
-431 DGSVWTMFL
+431 DGL
-440 GMGYW
+440 LW
-445 DLYYVFKKVAE
+445 DVQTGNTYFDCYYIFKKVAE

>member
-67 TAVKDVDYTVSPATS
+67 TAVKDVDYTVSPETS

-138 FEKSATRLSGTVES
+138 FEKAGVRLAGTTER
-152 TISLKLFGAA
+152 TIALKLVGAS

-199 AAAGAKVAT
+199 AADGAKVAT

-213 KHEAVP
+213 KHETAP
-219 ETIPTLTIAL
+219 ETIPTLTLNFSA
-229 AGSERFIAG
+229 SDRFLAG
-238 VNASTDIVF
+238 VNASTEIIF
-247 GGALQFAEIVGKW
+247 GGVLQFSEIVGKW

-265 PLHDDPAADKA
+265 PLKDDPEADKG
-276 TFDMVIND
+276 TFDMLIGD
-284 GYSTSD
+284 AGD
-290 TWEENIPWKNTT
+290 TWEKNVPCKNTE
-302 SDVIEFKAED
+302 SDVVEFKTID
-312 GVNKLTVSGTG
+312 GKSQLVVSGTG
-323 DIFDFLTNAE
+323 DILDYLADAE
-333 VIDVKPHSYTYY
+333 VTKVEAHPYSWYY
-345 YYEYTNKDAATLDA
+345 YDPARPWDNSVVL
-359 AVEVTLSDVNYDFAK
+359 TLSKVNYNFDKK
-374 TSTKYK
+374 TTDYK
-380 VGRIILNLRENGQTL
+380 EGTIILNLSEDGETL
-395 DLIIPAGYLSNE
+395 DLVIPAS
-407 STTEFTKNYD
+407 SYD
-417 PVNGPYFKTVRGYE
+417 PVNGDYFKGIRTAY
-431 DGSVWTMFL
+431 DGMVWTMYIDS
-440 GMGYW
+440 GYW
-445 DLYYVFKKVAE
+445 DCYYQFKKVTE

>member
-67 TAVKDVDYTVSPATS
+67 TAVKDVDYTVSPETS

-138 FEKSATRLSGTVES
+138 FEKAGVRLAGTTER
-152 TISLKLFGAA
+152 TIALKLVGAS

-199 AAAGAKVAT
+199 AADGAKVAT

-213 KHEAVP
+213 KHETAP
-219 ETIPTLTIAL
+219 ETIPTLTLNFSA
-229 AGSERFIAG
+229 SDRFLAG
-238 VNASTDIVF
+238 VNASTEIIF
-247 GGALQFAEIVGKW
+247 GGVLQFSEIVGKW

-265 PLHDDPAADKA
+265 PLKDDPEADKS
-276 TFDMVIND
+276 TFDMLIGD
-284 GYSTSD
+284 AGD
-290 TWEENIPWKNTT
+290 TWEKNVPCKNTE
-302 SDVIEFKAED
+302 SDVVEFKTID
-312 GVNKLTVSGTG
+312 GKSQLVVSGTG
-323 DIFDFLTNAE
+323 DILDYLADAE
-333 VIDVKPHSYTYY
+333 VTKVEAHPYSWYY
-345 YYEYTNKDAATLDA
+345 YDPARPWDNSVVL
-359 AVEVTLSDVNYDFAK
+359 TLSKVNYNFDKK
-374 TSTKYK
+374 TTDYK
-380 VGRIILNLRENGQTL
+380 EGTIILNLSEDGETL
-395 DLIIPAGYLSNE
+395 DLVIPAS
-407 STTEFTKNYD
+407 SYD
-417 PVNGPYFKTVRGYE
+417 PVNGDYFKGIRTAY
-431 DGSVWTMFL
+431 DGMVWTMYIDS
-440 GMGYW
+440 GYW
-445 DLYYVFKKVAE
+445 DCYYQFKKVTE

>member
-67 TAVKDVDYTVSPATS
+67 TAVKDVDYTVSPETS

-199 AAAGAKVAT
+199 AADGAKVAT

-213 KHEAVP
+213 KHETAP
-219 ETIPTLTIAL
+219 ETLPTLTLSFSA
-229 AGSERFIAG
+229 SDRFLAG
-238 VNASTDIVF
+238 VNASTEIIF
-247 GGALQFAEIVGKW
+247 GGVLQFSEIVGKW

-265 PLHDDPAADKA
+265 PLKDDPEADKS
-276 TFDMVIND
+276 TFDMLILD
-284 GYSTSD
+284 AGD
-290 TWEENIPWKNTT
+290 TWETNIPCKNTT
-302 SDVIEFKAED
+302 SDVVEFKTVD
-312 GVNKLTVSGTG
+312 GKNQLTVSGTG
-323 DIFDFLTNAE
+323 DIFDFLVDAE
-333 VIDVKPHSYTYY
+333 VTKVEAHPYSWYY
-345 YYEYTNKDAATLDA
+345 YDPARPWDNSVAL
-359 AVEVTLSDVNYDFAK
+359 TLSKVNYNFDKK
-374 TSTKYK
+374 TTDYK
-380 VGRIILNLRENGQTL
+380 EGTIILNLSEDGETL
-395 DLIIPAGYLSNE
+395 DLVIPAS
-407 STTEFTKNYD
+407 SYD
-417 PVNGPYFKTVRGYE
+417 PVNGDYFKGIRTAY
-431 DGSVWTMFL
+431 DGMVWTMYIDS
-440 GMGYW
+440 GYW
-445 DLYYVFKKVAE
+445 DCYYQFKKVTE

>member
-1 MFMRM
+1 MRM

-67 TAVKDVDYTVSPATS
+67 TAVKDVDYTVSPETS

-115 SFTVGQNA
+115 SFTVGQNV

-138 FEKSATRLSGTVES
+138 FEKAGVRLAGTTER
-152 TISLKLFGAA
+152 TIALKLVGAS

-199 AAAGAKVAT
+199 AADGAKVAT

-213 KHEAVP
+213 KHETAP
-219 ETIPTLTIAL
+219 ETIPTLTLNFSA
-229 AGSERFIAG
+229 SDRFLAG
-238 VNASTDIVF
+238 VNASTEIIF
-247 GGALQFAEIVGKW
+247 GGVLQFSEIVGKW

-265 PLHDDPAADKA
+265 PLKDDPEADKS
-276 TFDMVIND
+276 TFDALIAD
-284 GYSTSD
+284 AGD
-290 TWEENIPWKNTT
+290 TWEKNIPCKNTEN
-302 SDVIEFKAED
+302 DVVEFK
-312 GVNKLTVSGTG
+312 TVEGKNQLAISGTG
-323 DIFDFLTNAE
+323 DIFDFLADAE
-333 VIDVKPHSYTYY
+333 VTKVEAHPYSWYY
-345 YYEYTNKDAATLDA
+345 YDPARPWDNSVAL
-359 AVEVTLSDVNYDFAK
+359 TLSKVNYNFDKK
-374 TSTKYK
+374 TTDYK
-380 VGRIILNLRENGQTL
+380 EGTIILNLSEDGETL
-395 DLIIPAGYLSNE
+395 DLVIPAS
-407 STTEFTKNYD
+407 SYD
-417 PVNGPYFKTVRGYE
+417 PINGDYFKAVRSAY
-431 DGSVWTMFL
+431 DGLVWTMYVES
-440 GMGYW
+440 GYW
-445 DLYYVFKKVAE
+445 DCYYQFKKVAE

>member
-67 TAVKDVDYTVSPATS
+67 TAVKDVDYTVSPEQS
-82 VSFADAVAAEIVITP
+82 VSFTDAVAAEIVITP

-115 SFTVGQNA
+115 SFTVGQNV

-138 FEKSATRLSGTVES
+138 FEKAGVRLAGTTER
-152 TISLKLFGAA
+152 TIALKLVGAS

-199 AAAGAKVAT
+199 AADGAKVAT

-213 KHEAVP
+213 KHETVP

-247 GGALQFAEIVGKW
+247 GGVLQFAEIVGKW

-265 PLHDDPAADKA
+265 PLKDDPEADKS
-276 TFDMVIND
+276 TFDALID
-284 GYSTSD
+284 DAGD
-290 TWEENIPWKNTT
+290 TWEKNIPCENTENDVVEFRTVEGKNQLA
-302 SDVIEFKAED
+302 I
-312 GVNKLTVSGTG
+312 SGTG
-323 DIFDFLTNAE
+323 DIFDFLADAE
-333 VIDVKPHSYTYY
+333 VTKVEAHPYSWYY
-345 YYEYTNKDAATLDA
+345 YDPARPWDNSVSL
-359 AVEVTLSDVNYDFAK
+359 TLSKVNYNFNK
-374 TSTKYK
+374 TPVDYK
-380 VGRIILNLRENGQTL
+380 TGTIILNLSEDGETL
-395 DLIIPAGYLSNE
+395 DLVIPAS
-407 STTEFTKNYD
+407 SYD
-417 PVNGPYFKTVRGYE
+417 PINGDYFKAVRSAY
-431 DGSVWTMFL
+431 DGLVWTMYIDS
-440 GMGYW
+440 GYW
-445 DLYYVFKKVAE
+445 DCYYQFKKVAE

>member
-67 TAVKDVDYTVSPATS
+67 TAVKDVDYTVSPEQS
-82 VSFADAVAAEIVITP
+82 VSFTDAVAAEIVITP

-115 SFTVGQNA
+115 SFTVGQNV

-138 FEKSATRLSGTVES
+138 FEKAGVRLAGTTER
-152 TISLKLFGAA
+152 TIALKLVGAS

-199 AAAGAKVAT
+199 AADGAKVAT

-219 ETIPTLTIAL
+219 ETIPTLTLNFSA
-229 AGSERFIAG
+229 SDRFLAG
-238 VNASTDIVF
+238 VNVSTEIIF
-247 GGALQFAEIVGKW
+247 GGVLQFSEIVGKW

-265 PLHDDPAADKA
+265 PLKDDPEADKS
-276 TFDMVIND
+276 TFDMLIGD
-284 GYSTSD
+284 AGD
-290 TWEENIPWKNTT
+290 TWEKNVPCKNTE
-302 SDVIEFKAED
+302 SDVVEFKTID
-312 GVNKLTVSGTG
+312 GKSQLVVSGTG
-323 DIFDFLTNAE
+323 DILDYLADAE
-333 VIDVKPHSYTYY
+333 VTKVEAHPYSWYY
-345 YYEYTNKDAATLDA
+345 YDPARPWDNSVVL
-359 AVEVTLSDVNYDFAK
+359 TLSKVNYNFDKK
-374 TSTKYK
+374 TTDYK
-380 VGRIILNLRENGQTL
+380 EGTIILNLSEDGETL
-395 DLIIPAGYLSNE
+395 DLVIPAS
-407 STTEFTKNYD
+407 SYD
-417 PVNGPYFKTVRGYE
+417 PINGDYFKAVRSAY
-431 DGSVWTMFL
+431 DGLVWTMYIDS
-440 GMGYW
+440 GYW
-445 DLYYVFKKVAE
+445 DCYYQFKKVAE